1 MNKTALLLVGL
12 VFVSMFSGVFA
23 ANTCSDGTSYGKCNP
38 TSYYYCWHGEGTS
51 IQLVFYPTM
60 CVKQLGGTGCP
71 AGYDATPDGTNCIKT
86 GCDVPGSTQLVLK
99 GQCST
104 TNKPYYCSNDG
115 VLVQNPTLCG
125 CPAADQ
131 EAVNDACVKKSGCA
145 YSNPPCG
152 ADYNCDT
159 PKNQCVLKSGC
170 TYNNPACDSLSENC
184 IDNVCVK
191 KHGCAY
197 DNPACVEGKICDV
210 SKIKSGQCVSVGGA
224 ASTTPDTSATTDT
237 GTGASL
243 PSLKLC
249 GIGLVFPALFGFGY
263 LYSRSRKR

>member
-131 EAVNDACVKKSGCA
+131 EAVNDACVKK
-145 YSNPPCG
+145 
-152 ADYNCDT
+152 
-159 PKNQCVLKSGC
+159 
-170 TYNNPACDSLSENC
+170 
-184 IDNVCVK
+184 
-191 KHGCAY
+191 
-197 DNPACVEGKICDV
+197 
-210 SKIKSGQCVSVGGA
+210 
-224 ASTTPDTSATTDT
+224 
-237 GTGASL
+237 
-243 PSLKLC
+243 
-249 GIGLVFPALFGFGY
+249 
-263 LYSRSRKR
+263 